1 MKDGEQSSNNGQ
13 CWDWEIVI
21 ERVTT
26 EMSFCLFPKW
36 FCRVP
41 VLISQR
47 GSINWLSSICL
58 SSIWLWIHRCWNM
71 ECKTP
76 GRTWN
81 PHSVIFRGKWH
92 TQMICGVSGQNSSH
106 LTSNVTLWTS
116 TPDPVIWTAFVINRE
131 KLLWA
136 QLIYFKCTYVTFS
149 FNLLLWHQLCSS
161 CLYLRHSV
169 KMRDCTSLMRG
180 FN

>member
-1 MKDGEQSSNNGQ
+1 
-13 CWDWEIVI
+13 
-21 ERVTT
+21 
-26 EMSFCLFPKW
+26 MSFCLFPKW

-81 PHSVIFRGKWH
+81 PYSVIFRGKWH

-161 CLYLRHSV
+161 CLYLGSWDTQWRWGTVLHSWEDLIKILWDTKILDNWPAEQTV
-169 KMRDCTSLMRG
+169 VM
-180 FN
+180 